1 MGEEEVILVVLTI
14 GNLFD
19 ELEDFLTGSFC
30 IVLGVFVDY
39 DGNDLTEI
47 EV

>member
-1 MGEEEVILVVLTI
+1 MREEEVILVILTI
-14 GNLFD
+14 GDLFD
-19 ELEDFLTGSFC
+19 ELEDFLTGCFC
-30 IVLGVFVDY
+30 IILRVLVDY